1 MATLEKLE
9 QSYVKLTI
17 EVSADQ
23 FEHGL
28 EHAFKHVQPD
38 IEVKGFR
45 KGKVPR
51 SMYEKKYGV
60 ESLYDEAINHII
72 SDTYFDAI
80 QALDVYA
87 VAQPKIDLDIQTIA
101 QGKPFTY
108 TATVAV
114 KPEVKLGAY
123 KKLEMKKISDKVTDK
138 DVLAE
143 IDRLREQN
151 AELQLIEKRA
161 LKNGDTA
168 IFDFEGKLEGQ
179 PFDGGTA
186 KNYELKI
193 GSKQFIPGFEEQMM
207 GLKSGET
214 KDLNVTFPKDYQAA
228 DLAGKDVVFTVTLH
242 EIKEF
247 VLPALDDVWVKSLKK
262 EAIDTLDALK
272 ASVKEEL
279 ASKKEKDVKDAKIDF
294 VVSTASENAKIDIPQ
309 DMIVAEKNRMLDNT
323 KQQASQY
330 GISFEQYL
338 QFSNTTL
345 EQFEANLLKDAE
357 KSIRYNLVLEAIA
370 KAEKIVV
377 PKEKLDEKLEELA
390 KQYKLSIEQIAS
402 QISEDVIKQDIA
414 MNMAVDLM
422 VESIVFKS

>member
-1 MATLEKLE
+1 
-9 QSYVKLTI
+9 
-17 EVSADQ
+17 
-23 FEHGL
+23 
-28 EHAFKHVQPD
+28 
-38 IEVKGFR
+38 
-45 KGKVPR
+45 
-51 SMYEKKYGV
+51 
-60 ESLYDEAINHII
+60 
-72 SDTYFDAI
+72 
-80 QALDVYA
+80 
-87 VAQPKIDLDIQTIA
+87 
-101 QGKPFTY
+101 
-108 TATVAV
+108 
-114 KPEVKLGAY
+114 
-123 KKLEMKKISDKVTDK
+123 MKKISDKVTDK

-193 GSKQFIPGFEEQMM
+193 GSKQFIPGFEDQMI
-207 GLKSGET
+207 GLKSGQT

-262 EAIDTLDALK
+262 EAIETVDALK

-279 ASKKEKDVKDAKIDF
+279 ASKKEKEVRNAKIDF

-345 EQFEANLLKDAE
+345 EQFEANLLKDAD

-370 KAEKIVV
+370 KTEKIVV
-377 PKEKLDEKLEELA
+377 PKEKLDEKIEELA

-422 VESIVFKS
+422 VESLVFKS

>member
-1 MATLEKLE
+1 MATIEKLE

-17 EVSADQ
+17 EVSADE

-28 EHAFKHVQPD
+28 DHAFAHIQPD
-38 IEVKGFR
+38 VEMKGFR

-51 SMYEKKYGV
+51 GIYERKYGV
-60 ESLYDEAINHII
+60 ESLYEEAINHII
-72 SDTYFDAI
+72 SDTYFEAI
-80 QALDVYA
+80 STHEVFA
-87 VAQPKIDLDIQTIA
+87 VAQPKIDLDITTVA

-114 KPEVKLGAY
+114 KPDVKLGKY
-123 KKLEMKKISDKVTDK
+123 KGLEMKKVSDKVTAK
-138 DVLAE
+138 DISAE

-151 AELQLIEKRA
+151 AELQLVEKRA
-161 LKNGDTA
+161 LKEGDTA
-168 IFDFEGKLEGQ
+168 IFDFEGKKDGVA
-179 PFDGGTA
+179 FDGGTA

-193 GSKQFIPGFEEQMM
+193 GSKQFIPGFEEQMV
-207 GLKSGET
+207 GLKTGET
-214 KDLNVTFPKDYQAA
+214 KDLDVTFPKDYQAA
-228 DLAGKDVVFTVTLH
+228 DLAGQKVVFTVTLH

-247 VLPALDDVWVKSLKK
+247 VLPALDDAWVKSLKK
-262 EAIDTLDALK
+262 EGINTVDELK
-272 ASVKEEL
+272 ASIKNDLE
-279 ASKKEKDVKDAKIDF
+279 SKKASEVKNAKIDF
-294 VVSTASENAKIDIPQ
+294 VVSTASTNAKIEIPQ

-345 EQFEANLLKDAE
+345 EQFEANMMKDAE
-357 KSIRYNLVLEAIA
+357 KSIRYNLTLEAIA
-370 KAEKIVV
+370 KAESIEV
-377 PKEKLDEKLEELA
+377 PSDKYEDKLNELA
-390 KQYKLSIEQIAS
+390 VQYKLSKEQVAS

-422 VESIVFKS
+422 VESLVFKS